1 MISKF
6 ELSLLY
12 SLLVYQYVKDR
23 CASLKALND
32 NGYSIND
39 KVYHLSF
46 IICHLATLSRKSG
59 E

>member
-23 CASLKALND
+23 YANLKALND
-32 NGYSIND
+32 NG
-39 KVYHLSF
+39 
-46 IICHLATLSRKSG
+46 
-59 E
+59 

>member
-12 SLLVYQYVKDR
+12 SLLVYQYVKDLCETPR
-23 CASLKALND
+23 PRVEVRIGFAYPISL
-32 NGYSIND
+32 
-39 KVYHLSF
+39 
-46 IICHLATLSRKSG
+46 RG

>member
-23 CASLKALND
+23 LRISL
-32 NGYSIND
+32 
-39 KVYHLSF
+39 LSVVIRIGF
-46 IICHLATLSRKSG
+46 AYPILKSG

>member
-32 NGYSIND
+32 NG
-39 KVYHLSF
+39 
-46 IICHLATLSRKSG
+46 
-59 E
+59 

>member
-23 CASLKALND
+23 LRTSLLCVVIRIGFAYPIL
-32 NGYSIND
+32 
-39 KVYHLSF
+39 
-46 IICHLATLSRKSG
+46 KSG

>member
-23 CASLKALND
+23 YASDFVAQM
-32 NGYSIND
+32 
-39 KVYHLSF
+39 
-46 IICHLATLSRKSG
+46 
-59 E
+59 

>member
-23 CASLKALND
+23 HASFKALND
-32 NGYSIND
+32 NG
-39 KVYHLSF
+39 
-46 IICHLATLSRKSG
+46 
-59 E
+59 